1 MNSKNNINELE
12 RIREAFNSVV
22 DKEQELNRIHSLKES
37 VEELSI
43 PELKQVYESISDKLY
58 ATDCGKKLL
67 SKYIKLVAENKT
79 VRTEYAIVNGIYA
92 PMDVMDA
99 PMYLSELFD
108 IHGKRDKE
116 YNEKKGQVVD
126 LLKECIDTVNM
137 SSSDLEN
144 IINESKNDVNSSI
157 EYLLSVKR
165 TASNVNDR
173 VKSMK
178 LLEGK
183 VNDANIVNES
193 IVDSRTASELI
204 NDLSNI
210 TDGLEE
216 WQKRVVNDISKY
228 ILENKT
234 KEDLFNDYKAEC
246 INTINESINN
256 TEDGNFETV
265 SQLKGMVSQLSEKK
279 YNKETVNEDLFM
291 LSELR
296 QTLI

>member
-1 MNSKNNINELE
+1 MSSKKNINELE
-12 RIREAFNSVV
+12 RIRKAFNSVV

-58 ATDCGKKLL
+58 ATDGGKKLL
-67 SKYIKLVAENKT
+67 SKYIKLVTENKT
-79 VRTEYAIVNGIYA
+79 MQTEYVIVNGIYS
-92 PMDVMDA
+92 PMDVMDT
-99 PMYLSELFD
+99 PMYITELFA

-116 YNEKKGQVVD
+116 YKAKKGQVVD

-157 EYLLSVKR
+157 EYLLSIKR
-165 TASNVNDR
+165 AASNVNDR
-173 VKSMK
+173 VNSMK

-193 IVDSRTASELI
+193 IVDNRKASELI
-204 NDLSNI
+204 NDLSNV

-234 KEDLFNDYKAEC
+234 KEDLFNDYKTEC

>member
-1 MNSKNNINELE
+1 M
-12 RIREAFNSVV
+12 
-22 DKEQELNRIHSLKES
+22 NRIHSLKES

-58 ATDCGKKLL
+58 ATDGGKKLL
-67 SKYIKLVAENKT
+67 SKYIKLVTENKT
-79 VRTEYAIVNGIYA
+79 MQTEYVIVNGIYS
-92 PMDVMDA
+92 PMDVMDT
-99 PMYLSELFD
+99 PMYITELFA

-116 YNEKKGQVVD
+116 YKAKKGQVVD

-157 EYLLSVKR
+157 EYLLSIKR
-165 TASNVNDR
+165 AASNVNDR

-193 IVDSRTASELI
+193 IVDNRKASELI
-204 NDLSNI
+204 NDLSNV

-234 KEDLFNDYKAEC
+234 KEDLFNDYKTEC

>member
-1 MNSKNNINELE
+1 MLE
-12 RIREAFNSVV
+12 
-22 DKEQELNRIHSLKES
+22 
-37 VEELSI
+37 
-43 PELKQVYESISDKLY
+43 
-58 ATDCGKKLL
+58 
-67 SKYIKLVAENKT
+67 
-79 VRTEYAIVNGIYA
+79 
-92 PMDVMDA
+92 
-99 PMYLSELFD
+99 
-108 IHGKRDKE
+108 
-116 YNEKKGQVVD
+116 
-126 LLKECIDTVNM
+126 
-137 SSSDLEN
+137 
-144 IINESKNDVNSSI
+144 
-157 EYLLSVKR
+157 
-165 TASNVNDR
+165 R

-183 VNDANIVNES
+183 VNDSNIVNES

-234 KEDLFNDYKAEC
+234 KEDLFNDYKADC
-246 INTINESINN
+246 INTINESINK

-291 LSELR
+291 LSELK

>member
-1 MNSKNNINELE
+1 MSSKKNINELE
-12 RIREAFNSVV
+12 RIRKAFNSVV

-58 ATDCGKKLL
+58 ATDGGKKLL
-67 SKYIKLVAENKT
+67 SKYIKLVTENKT
-79 VRTEYAIVNGIYA
+79 MQTEYVIVNGIYS
-92 PMDVMDA
+92 PMDVMDT
-99 PMYLSELFD
+99 PMYITELFA

-116 YNEKKGQVVD
+116 YKAKKGQVVD

-157 EYLLSVKR
+157 EYLLSIKR
-165 TASNVNDR
+165 AASNVNDR

-193 IVDSRTASELI
+193 IVDNRKASELV

-234 KEDLFNDYKAEC
+234 KEDLFNDYKEEC

>member
-1 MNSKNNINELE
+1 MSSKKNINELE
-12 RIREAFNSVV
+12 RIRKAFNSVV

-58 ATDCGKKLL
+58 ATDGGKKLL
-67 SKYIKLVAENKT
+67 SKYIKLVTENKT
-79 VRTEYAIVNGIYA
+79 MQTEYVIVNGIYS
-92 PMDVMDA
+92 PMDVMDT
-99 PMYLSELFD
+99 PMYITELFA

-116 YNEKKGQVVD
+116 YKAKKGQVVD

-157 EYLLSVKR
+157 EYLLSIKR
-165 TASNVNDR
+165 AASNVNDR

-193 IVDSRTASELI
+193 IVDNRKASELI
-204 NDLSNI
+204 NDLSNV

-216 WQKRVVNDISKY
+216 CQKRVVNDISKY

-234 KEDLFNDYKAEC
+234 KEDLFNDYKTEC

>member
-144 IINESKNDVNSSI
+144 IINESKNDVNRSI

-183 VNDANIVNES
+183 VNDSNIVNES

>member
-1 MNSKNNINELE
+1 MSSKNNISELE

-22 DKEQELNRIHSLKES
+22 DKEQELNRISSLKES

-58 ATDCGKKLL
+58 ATDGGKKLL
-67 SKYIKLVAENKT
+67 SKYIKLVTENKT
-79 VRTEYAIVNGIYA
+79 MQTEYVIVNGIYS

-144 IINESKNDVNSSI
+144 TINESKNDVNRSI

-173 VKSMK
+173 VKSMT

-183 VNDANIVNES
+183 VNDSNIVNES

>member
-1 MNSKNNINELE
+1 MSSKKNINELE
-12 RIREAFNSVV
+12 RIRKAFNSVV

-58 ATDCGKKLL
+58 ATDGGKKLL
-67 SKYIKLVAENKT
+67 SKYIKLVTENKT
-79 VRTEYAIVNGIYA
+79 MQTEYVIVNGIYS
-92 PMDVMDA
+92 PMDVMDT
-99 PMYLSELFD
+99 PMYITELFA

-116 YNEKKGQVVD
+116 YKAKKGQVVD

-157 EYLLSVKR
+157 EYLLSIKR
-165 TASNVNDR
+165 AASNVNDR

-193 IVDSRTASELI
+193 IVDNRKASELI
-204 NDLSNI
+204 NDLSNV

-228 ILENKT
+228 VLENKT
-234 KEDLFNDYKAEC
+234 KEDLFNDYKTEC

>member
-1 MNSKNNINELE
+1 MSSKKNINELE
-12 RIREAFNSVV
+12 RIRKAFNSVV

-58 ATDCGKKLL
+58 ATDGGKKLL
-67 SKYIKLVAENKT
+67 SKYIKLVTENKT
-79 VRTEYAIVNGIYA
+79 MQTEYVIVNGIYS
-92 PMDVMDA
+92 PMDVMDT
-99 PMYLSELFD
+99 PMYITELFA
-108 IHGKRDKE
+108 IHGNRDKE
-116 YNEKKGQVVD
+116 YKAKKGQVVD
-126 LLKECIDTVNM
+126 LLKEYIDTVNM

-157 EYLLSVKR
+157 EYLLSIKR
-165 TASNVNDR
+165 AASNVNDR

-193 IVDSRTASELI
+193 IVDNRKASELI
-204 NDLSNI
+204 NDLSNV

-234 KEDLFNDYKAEC
+234 KEDLFNDYKTEC

>member
-1 MNSKNNINELE
+1 MSSKNNISELE

-22 DKEQELNRIHSLKES
+22 DKEQELNRISSLKES

-58 ATDCGKKLL
+58 ATDGGKKLL
-67 SKYIKLVAENKT
+67 SKYIKLVTENKT
-79 VRTEYAIVNGIYA
+79 MQTEYVIVNGIYS
-92 PMDVMDA
+92 PMDVMDT
-99 PMYLSELFD
+99 PMYIVELFD

-116 YNEKKGQVVD
+116 YKAKKGQVAD
-126 LLKECIDTVNM
+126 LLKECIDMVNM
-137 SSSDLEN
+137 SSYDLEN

-193 IVDSRTASELI
+193 IVDNRKASELV

-228 ILENKT
+228 TLENKT
-234 KEDLFNDYKAEC
+234 KEDLFNDYKEEC

>member
-58 ATDCGKKLL
+58 AMDCGKKLL

-144 IINESKNDVNSSI
+144 IINESKNDVNRSI

-183 VNDANIVNES
+183 VNDSNIVNES
-193 IVDSRTASELI
+193 IVDSRTTSELI

>member
-1 MNSKNNINELE
+1 MSSKNNISELE

-22 DKEQELNRIHSLKES
+22 DKEQELNRINSLKES

-58 ATDCGKKLL
+58 ATDGGKKLL
-67 SKYIKLVAENKT
+67 SKYIKLVTENKT
-79 VRTEYAIVNGIYA
+79 MQTEYVIVNGIYS
-92 PMDVMDA
+92 PMDVMDT
-99 PMYLSELFD
+99 PMYIVELFD

-116 YNEKKGQVVD
+116 YKAKKGQVVD
-126 LLKECIDTVNM
+126 LLKECIDMVNM
-137 SSSDLEN
+137 SSYDLEN

-193 IVDSRTASELI
+193 IVDNRKASELV

-234 KEDLFNDYKAEC
+234 KEDLFNDYKEEC

>member
-1 MNSKNNINELE
+1 MSSKNNINELE
-12 RIREAFNSVV
+12 RIRKAFNSVV

-58 ATDCGKKLL
+58 ATDGGKKLL
-67 SKYIKLVAENKT
+67 SKYIKLVTENKT
-79 VRTEYAIVNGIYA
+79 MQTEYVIVNGIYS
-92 PMDVMDA
+92 PMDVMDTH
-99 PMYLSELFD
+99 MYITELFD

-116 YNEKKGQVVD
+116 YKVKKGQVVD

-157 EYLLSVKR
+157 EYLLSIKR
-165 TASNVNDR
+165 AAPNVNDR

-193 IVDSRTASELI
+193 IVDNRKASELI
-204 NDLSNI
+204 NDLSNV

-234 KEDLFNDYKAEC
+234 KEDLFNDYKTEC

>member
-1 MNSKNNINELE
+1 MSSKNNINELE
-12 RIREAFNSVV
+12 RIRKAFNSVV

-58 ATDCGKKLL
+58 ATDGGKKLL
-67 SKYIKLVAENKT
+67 SKYIKLVTENKT
-79 VRTEYAIVNGIYA
+79 MQTEYVIVNGIYS
-92 PMDVMDA
+92 PMDVMDT
-99 PMYLSELFD
+99 PMYITELFA

-116 YNEKKGQVVD
+116 YKAKKGQVVD

-157 EYLLSVKR
+157 EYLLSIKR
-165 TASNVNDR
+165 VASNVNDR

-193 IVDSRTASELI
+193 IVDNRKASELI

-234 KEDLFNDYKAEC
+234 KEDLFNDYKTEC

>member
-1 MNSKNNINELE
+1 MSSKNNISELE

-22 DKEQELNRIHSLKES
+22 DKEQELNRISSLKES

-58 ATDCGKKLL
+58 ATDGGKKLL
-67 SKYIKLVAENKT
+67 SKYIKLVTENKT
-79 VRTEYAIVNGIYA
+79 MQTEYVIVNGIYS
-92 PMDVMDA
+92 PMDVMDTS
-99 PMYLSELFD
+99 MYIAELFD

-116 YNEKKGQVVD
+116 YKAKKGQVVD
-126 LLKECIDTVNM
+126 LLKECIDMVNM
-137 SSSDLEN
+137 SSYDLEN

-193 IVDSRTASELI
+193 IVDNRKASELV

-234 KEDLFNDYKAEC
+234 KEDLFNDYKEEC

>member
-1 MNSKNNINELE
+1 MSSKNNISELE

-22 DKEQELNRIHSLKES
+22 DKKQELNRISSLKES

-58 ATDCGKKLL
+58 ATDGGKKLL
-67 SKYIKLVAENKT
+67 SKYIKLVTENKT
-79 VRTEYAIVNGIYA
+79 MQTEYVIVNGIYS
-92 PMDVMDA
+92 PMDVMDTH
-99 PMYLSELFD
+99 MYIAELFD

-116 YNEKKGQVVD
+116 YKAKKGQVVD
-126 LLKECIDTVNM
+126 LLKECIDMVNM
-137 SSSDLEN
+137 SSYDLEN

-193 IVDSRTASELI
+193 IVDNRKASELV

>member
-1 MNSKNNINELE
+1 MSSKNNISELE

-22 DKEQELNRIHSLKES
+22 DKEQELNRISSLKES

-58 ATDCGKKLL
+58 ATDGGKKLL
-67 SKYIKLVAENKT
+67 SKYIKLVTENKT
-79 VRTEYAIVNGIYA
+79 MQTEYVIVNGIYS
-92 PMDVMDA
+92 PMDVMDT
-99 PMYLSELFD
+99 PMYIAELFD

-116 YNEKKGQVVD
+116 YKAKKGQVVD
-126 LLKECIDTVNM
+126 LLKECIDMVNM
-137 SSSDLEN
+137 SSYDLEN

-157 EYLLSVKR
+157 EYLLSIKR

-193 IVDSRTASELI
+193 IVDNRKASELV

-234 KEDLFNDYKAEC
+234 KEDLFNDYKTEC

>member
-1 MNSKNNINELE
+1 MSNKNNINELE
-12 RIREAFNSVV
+12 RIRETFNSVI
-22 DKEQELNRIHSLKES
+22 DKKQELNRIHSLKES

-108 IHGKRDKE
+108 IHGTRDKE

-144 IINESKNDVNSSI
+144 IINESKNDVNRSI

-183 VNDANIVNES
+183 VNDSNIVNES

-234 KEDLFNDYKAEC
+234 KEDLFNDYKTDC
-246 INTINESINN
+246 INTINESINK

-291 LSELR
+291 LSELK

>member
-22 DKEQELNRIHSLKES
+22 DKEQELNRIHSLNES
-37 VEELSI
+37 VEELTI

-144 IINESKNDVNSSI
+144 IINESKNDVNRSI

-183 VNDANIVNES
+183 VNDSNIVNES

>member
-1 MNSKNNINELE
+1 MSNKNNINELE
-12 RIREAFNSVV
+12 RIRETFNSVV
-22 DKEQELNRIHSLKES
+22 DKKQELNRIHSLKES
-37 VEELSI
+37 VEKLSI

-58 ATDCGKKLL
+58 TTDGGKKLL
-67 SKYIKLVAENKT
+67 SRYIKLVAENKT

-126 LLKECIDTVNM
+126 LLKECIDAVNM

-144 IINESKNDVNSSI
+144 IINESKNDVNKSI

-193 IVDSRTASELI
+193 VVDSRNVSELI

-216 WQKRVVNDISKY
+216 WQKRVVNDISKC
-228 ILENKT
+228 ILENRT
-234 KEDLFNDYKAEC
+234 KEDLFNDYKADC
-246 INTINESINN
+246 INIINESINN

>member
-1 MNSKNNINELE
+1 MSSKKNINELE
-12 RIREAFNSVV
+12 RIRKAFNSVV

-58 ATDCGKKLL
+58 ATDGGKKLL
-67 SKYIKLVAENKT
+67 SKYIKLVTENKT
-79 VRTEYAIVNGIYA
+79 MQTEYVIVNGIYS
-92 PMDVMDA
+92 PMDVMDT
-99 PMYLSELFD
+99 PMYITELFA

-116 YNEKKGQVVD
+116 YKAKKGQVVD

-193 IVDSRTASELI
+193 IVDNRKASELI
-204 NDLSNI
+204 NDLSNV

-234 KEDLFNDYKAEC
+234 KEDLFNDYKTEC

>member
-1 MNSKNNINELE
+1 MSSKNNISELE
-12 RIREAFNSVV
+12 RIRKAFNSVV

-58 ATDCGKKLL
+58 ATDGGKKLL
-67 SKYIKLVAENKT
+67 SKYIKLVTENKT
-79 VRTEYAIVNGIYA
+79 MQTEYVIVNGIYS
-92 PMDVMDA
+92 PMDVMDT
-99 PMYLSELFD
+99 PMYITELFA

-116 YNEKKGQVVD
+116 YKAKKGQVVD
-126 LLKECIDTVNM
+126 LLKECIDMVNM
-137 SSSDLEN
+137 SSYDLEN

-193 IVDSRTASELI
+193 IVDNRKASELV

-234 KEDLFNDYKAEC
+234 KEDLFNDYKTEC

>member
-1 MNSKNNINELE
+1 MSSKNNISELE

-22 DKEQELNRIHSLKES
+22 DKEQELNRISSLKES

-58 ATDCGKKLL
+58 ATDGGKKLL
-67 SKYIKLVAENKT
+67 SKYIKLVTENKT
-79 VRTEYAIVNGIYA
+79 MQTEYVIVNGIYS
-92 PMDVMDA
+92 PMDVMDT
-99 PMYLSELFD
+99 PMYSAERFD

-116 YNEKKGQVVD
+116 YKAKKGQVVD

-193 IVDSRTASELI
+193 IVDNRKASELV

-234 KEDLFNDYKAEC
+234 KEDLFNDYKTEC

>member
-1 MNSKNNINELE
+1 MSSKNNISELE

-22 DKEQELNRIHSLKES
+22 DKEQELNRISSLKES

-58 ATDCGKKLL
+58 ATDGGKKLL
-67 SKYIKLVAENKT
+67 SKYIKLVTENKT
-79 VRTEYAIVNGIYA
+79 MQTEYVIVNGIYS
-92 PMDVMDA
+92 PMDVMDTS
-99 PMYLSELFD
+99 MYIAELFD

-116 YNEKKGQVVD
+116 YKAKKGQVVD
-126 LLKECIDTVNM
+126 LLKECIDMVNM
-137 SSSDLEN
+137 SSYDLEN

-193 IVDSRTASELI
+193 IVDNRKASELV

-228 ILENKT
+228 TLENKT
-234 KEDLFNDYKAEC
+234 KEDLFNDYKEEC

>member
-1 MNSKNNINELE
+1 MSSKKNINELE
-12 RIREAFNSVV
+12 RIRKAFNSVV

-58 ATDCGKKLL
+58 ATDGGKKLL
-67 SKYIKLVAENKT
+67 SKYIKLVTENKT
-79 VRTEYAIVNGIYA
+79 MQTEYVIVNGIYS
-92 PMDVMDA
+92 PMDVMDT
-99 PMYLSELFD
+99 PMYITELFA
-108 IHGKRDKE
+108 IHGNRDKE
-116 YNEKKGQVVD
+116 YKAKKGQVVD

-157 EYLLSVKR
+157 EYLLSIKR
-165 TASNVNDR
+165 AASNVNDR

-193 IVDSRTASELI
+193 IVDNRKASELI
-204 NDLSNI
+204 NDLSNV

-234 KEDLFNDYKAEC
+234 KEDLFNDYKTEC

>member
-37 VEELSI
+37 VEDLSI

-116 YNEKKGQVVD
+116 YNEKKGQVAD

-144 IINESKNDVNSSI
+144 IINESKNDVNRSI

-183 VNDANIVNES
+183 VNDSNIVNES

>member
-1 MNSKNNINELE
+1 M
-12 RIREAFNSVV
+12 
-22 DKEQELNRIHSLKES
+22 NRINSLKES

-58 ATDCGKKLL
+58 ATDGGKKLL
-67 SKYIKLVAENKT
+67 SKYIKLVTENKT
-79 VRTEYAIVNGIYA
+79 MQTEYVIVNGIYS
-92 PMDVMDA
+92 PMDVMDT
-99 PMYLSELFD
+99 PMYIAELFD

-116 YNEKKGQVVD
+116 YKAKKGQVVD
-126 LLKECIDTVNM
+126 LLKECIDMVNM
-137 SSSDLEN
+137 SSYDLEN

-193 IVDSRTASELI
+193 IVDNRKASELV

-234 KEDLFNDYKAEC
+234 KEDLFNDYKEEC

>member
-1 MNSKNNINELE
+1 MSSKNNINELE

-144 IINESKNDVNSSI
+144 IINESKNDVNRSI

-183 VNDANIVNES
+183 VNDSNIVNES

-234 KEDLFNDYKAEC
+234 KEDLFNDYKEEC

>member
-1 MNSKNNINELE
+1 MSSKNNISELE
-12 RIREAFNSVV
+12 RIRKVFNSVV

-58 ATDCGKKLL
+58 ATDGGKKLL
-67 SKYIKLVAENKT
+67 SKYIKLVTENKT
-79 VRTEYAIVNGIYA
+79 MQTEYVIVNGIYS
-92 PMDVMDA
+92 PMDVMDT
-99 PMYLSELFD
+99 PMYITELFA

-116 YNEKKGQVVD
+116 YKAKKGQVVD

-193 IVDSRTASELI
+193 VVDNRKASELV

-234 KEDLFNDYKAEC
+234 KEDLFNDYKEEC

-256 TEDGNFETV
+256 AEDGNFETV

>member
-1 MNSKNNINELE
+1 MSSKNNISELE
-12 RIREAFNSVV
+12 RIRKAFNSVV

-58 ATDCGKKLL
+58 ATDGGKKLL
-67 SKYIKLVAENKT
+67 SKYIKLVTENKT
-79 VRTEYAIVNGIYA
+79 MQTEYVIVNGIYS
-92 PMDVMDA
+92 PMDVMDT
-99 PMYLSELFD
+99 PMYITELFA

-116 YNEKKGQVVD
+116 YKAKKGQVVD
-126 LLKECIDTVNM
+126 LLKECIDTVNI

-157 EYLLSVKR
+157 EYLLSIKR
-165 TASNVNDR
+165 AASNVNDR

-193 IVDSRTASELI
+193 IVDNRKASELI
-204 NDLSNI
+204 NDLSNV

-234 KEDLFNDYKAEC
+234 KEDLFNDYKTEC

>member
-1 MNSKNNINELE
+1 
-12 RIREAFNSVV
+12 
-22 DKEQELNRIHSLKES
+22 
-37 VEELSI
+37 
-43 PELKQVYESISDKLY
+43 
-58 ATDCGKKLL
+58 
-67 SKYIKLVAENKT
+67 
-79 VRTEYAIVNGIYA
+79 
-92 PMDVMDA
+92 
-99 PMYLSELFD
+99 
-108 IHGKRDKE
+108 
-116 YNEKKGQVVD
+116 
-126 LLKECIDTVNM
+126 
-137 SSSDLEN
+137 
-144 IINESKNDVNSSI
+144 
-157 EYLLSVKR
+157 
-165 TASNVNDR
+165 
-173 VKSMK
+173 MK

-193 IVDSRTASELI
+193 IVDNRKASELV

-234 KEDLFNDYKAEC
+234 KEDLFNDYKTEC

-265 SQLKGMVSQLSEKK
+265 SQLKSMVSQLSEKK

>member
-1 MNSKNNINELE
+1 MSSKNNISELE
-12 RIREAFNSVV
+12 RIRKVFNSVV

-58 ATDCGKKLL
+58 ATDGGKKLL
-67 SKYIKLVAENKT
+67 SKYIKLVTENKT
-79 VRTEYAIVNGIYA
+79 MQTEYVIVNGIYS
-92 PMDVMDA
+92 PMDVMDT
-99 PMYLSELFD
+99 PMYITELFD

-116 YNEKKGQVVD
+116 YKAKKGKLVD
-126 LLKECIDTVNM
+126 LLKECIDTVNV

-193 IVDSRTASELI
+193 VVDNRKASELV

>member
-1 MNSKNNINELE
+1 MSSKNNISELE

-22 DKEQELNRIHSLKES
+22 DKEQELNRISSLKES

-58 ATDCGKKLL
+58 ATYGGKKLL
-67 SKYIKLVAENKT
+67 SKYIKLVTENKT
-79 VRTEYAIVNGIYA
+79 MQTEYVIVNGIYS
-92 PMDVMDA
+92 PMDVMDT
-99 PMYLSELFD
+99 PMYITELFD

-116 YNEKKGQVVD
+116 YSEKKSQLID
-126 LLKECIDTVNM
+126 LLKECIDAVGVN
-137 SSSDLEN
+137 SSDLEN
-144 IINESKNDVNSSI
+144 IINESKNDVNKSI
-157 EYLLSVKR
+157 DYLLSVKR

-193 IVDSRTASELI
+193 IVDNRKTSELI

-210 TDGLEE
+210 TEGLEE
-216 WQKRVVNDISKY
+216 WQKRVVNDISSY

-246 INTINESINN
+246 INTINESINK

>member
-1 MNSKNNINELE
+1 MSSKNNISELE
-12 RIREAFNSVV
+12 RIRKAFNSVV

-58 ATDCGKKLL
+58 ATDGGKKLL
-67 SKYIKLVAENKT
+67 SKYIKLVTENKT
-79 VRTEYAIVNGIYA
+79 MQTEYVIVNGIYS
-92 PMDVMDA
+92 PMDVMDT
-99 PMYLSELFD
+99 PMYITELFA

-116 YNEKKGQVVD
+116 YKAKKGQVVD

-157 EYLLSVKR
+157 EYLLSIKR
-165 TASNVNDR
+165 AASNVNDR

-193 IVDSRTASELI
+193 IVDNRKASELI
-204 NDLSNI
+204 NDLSNV

-234 KEDLFNDYKAEC
+234 KEDLFNDYKTEC

>member
-1 MNSKNNINELE
+1 MSSKNNINELE
-12 RIREAFNSVV
+12 RIRKAFNSVV

-58 ATDCGKKLL
+58 ATDGGKKLL
-67 SKYIKLVAENKT
+67 SKYIKLVTENKT
-79 VRTEYAIVNGIYA
+79 MQTEYVIVNGIYS
-92 PMDVMDA
+92 PMDVMDT
-99 PMYLSELFD
+99 PMYITELFA

-116 YNEKKGQVVD
+116 YKAKKGQVVD

-157 EYLLSVKR
+157 EYLLSIKR
-165 TASNVNDR
+165 VASNVNDR

-193 IVDSRTASELI
+193 IVDNRKASELI
-204 NDLSNI
+204 NDLSNV

-234 KEDLFNDYKAEC
+234 KEDLFNDYKTEC

>member
-1 MNSKNNINELE
+1 MSSKKNINELE
-12 RIREAFNSVV
+12 RIRKAFNSVV

-58 ATDCGKKLL
+58 ATDGGKKLL
-67 SKYIKLVAENKT
+67 SKYIKLVTENKT
-79 VRTEYAIVNGIYA
+79 MQTEYVIVNGIYS
-92 PMDVMDA
+92 PMDVMDT
-99 PMYLSELFD
+99 PMYITELFA

-116 YNEKKGQVVD
+116 YKAKKGQVVD

-157 EYLLSVKR
+157 EYLLSIKR

-193 IVDSRTASELI
+193 IVDNRKASELI
-204 NDLSNI
+204 NDLSNV

-216 WQKRVVNDISKY
+216 WQKMVVNDISKY

-234 KEDLFNDYKAEC
+234 KEDLFNDYKTEC

-265 SQLKGMVSQLSEKK
+265 SQLKSMASQLSEKK

>member
-1 MNSKNNINELE
+1 MSSKNNISELE

-22 DKEQELNRIHSLKES
+22 DKKQELNRIYSLKES

-58 ATDCGKKLL
+58 ATDGGKKLL
-67 SKYIKLVAENKT
+67 SKYIKLVTENKT
-79 VRTEYAIVNGIYA
+79 MQTEYVIVNGIYS
-92 PMDVMDA
+92 PMDVMDT
-99 PMYLSELFD
+99 PMYIVELFD

-116 YNEKKGQVVD
+116 YKVKKGQVVD
-126 LLKECIDTVNM
+126 LLKECIDMVNM
-137 SSSDLEN
+137 SSYDLEN

-193 IVDSRTASELI
+193 IVDNRKASELV

-234 KEDLFNDYKAEC
+234 KEDLFNDYKEEC

>member
-1 MNSKNNINELE
+1 MSNKNNINELE
-12 RIREAFNSVV
+12 RIRKAFNSVV

-43 PELKQVYESISDKLY
+43 PELKQVYERISDKLY
-58 ATDCGKKLL
+58 ATDGGKKLL
-67 SKYIKLVAENKT
+67 SKYIKLVTENKT
-79 VRTEYAIVNGIYA
+79 MQTEYVIVNGIYS
-92 PMDVMDA
+92 PMDVMDT
-99 PMYLSELFD
+99 PMYITELFD

-116 YNEKKGQVVD
+116 YKAKKGQVVD

-193 IVDSRTASELI
+193 VVDNRKASELV

-234 KEDLFNDYKAEC
+234 KEDLFNDYKEEC

>member
-1 MNSKNNINELE
+1 MSSKNNISELE
-12 RIREAFNSVV
+12 RIRKVFNSVV

-58 ATDCGKKLL
+58 ATDGGKKLL
-67 SKYIKLVAENKT
+67 SKYIKLVTENKT
-79 VRTEYAIVNGIYA
+79 MQTEYVIVNGIYS
-92 PMDVMDA
+92 PMDVMDT
-99 PMYLSELFD
+99 PMYITELFD

-116 YNEKKGQVVD
+116 YKAKKGKLVD
-126 LLKECIDTVNM
+126 LLKECIDTVNV

-193 IVDSRTASELI
+193 VVDNRKASELV
-204 NDLSNI
+204 NDLSNV

>member
-1 MNSKNNINELE
+1 MSSKNNINELE
-12 RIREAFNSVV
+12 RIRKAFNSVV

-58 ATDCGKKLL
+58 ATDGGKKLL
-67 SKYIKLVAENKT
+67 SKYIKLVTENKT
-79 VRTEYAIVNGIYA
+79 MQTEYVIVNGIYS
-92 PMDVMDA
+92 PMDVMDT
-99 PMYLSELFD
+99 PMYITELFA

-116 YNEKKGQVVD
+116 YKAKKGQVVD

-157 EYLLSVKR
+157 EYLLSIKR
-165 TASNVNDR
+165 AASNVNDR

-193 IVDSRTASELI
+193 IVDNRKASELI
-204 NDLSNI
+204 NDLSNV

-234 KEDLFNDYKAEC
+234 KEDLFNDYKTEC